1 MTSHARFLLKHS
13 LLFAFNQSAG
23 WLWGQARSR
32 KSDFQRTILQT
43 FPLFDSMQMGSAL
56 TRWGFILPVN
66 DIKYSKDTFWVKYWN
81 QIGYKDP
88 AQKSEQVCTCSAEGH
103 KRAESFSPK
112 VKRIHLWRWFY
123 LKKKK
128 KKCLKPITTWLLLS
142 DPLPLVK
149 KTILQFSTHL

>member
-1 MTSHARFLLKHS
+1 
-13 LLFAFNQSAG
+13 
-23 WLWGQARSR
+23 
-32 KSDFQRTILQT
+32 
-43 FPLFDSMQMGSAL
+43 MGSAL

-128 KKCLKPITTWLLLS
+128 KNVWNLSPRGYYYQTPSPLLRRPFCNSAHICSWCGPPNQSVGWEILKFHPEGPVLMQIIQYQ
-142 DPLPLVK
+142 VH
-149 KTILQFSTHL
+149 THTRTRTHSINVENLTL